1 MDFTFFQSIN
11 GSILHYTVHSTAVR
25 TFICAHVQGIFRNT
39 LKWIITRVHVGFK
52 GPGDLK
58 IIPQY
63 CWDGFSYFHRTL
75 TQWDVWLI
83 VTCNV
88 DVMTE
93 LVNTCMR
100 TNSPVSSEN
109 DITLQKYTV
118 WRHHHLLGPSSLFLK
133 GLCVR
138 MRLFPSSSLCCLRCG
153 PFDEGVQWIS
163 LRGTCITFFRD
174 SPKDVFFYAHP
185 GVSYLSASLRT
196 ESSGSQHK
204 VKKKKN
210 TTQKLHGA
218 PLNCCEWMCGGKNS
232 VRLRRLLSGPVES

>member
-39 LKWIITRVHVGFK
+39 LNWIITRVHVGFK
-52 GPGDLK
+52 GPGGLK
-58 IIPQY
+58 IKPQY
-63 CWDGFSYFHRTL
+63 CWDDFSYFHRIL

-138 MRLFPSSSLCCLRCG
+138 MRLFPSSSLCCLRCRL
-153 PFDEGVQWIS
+153 FDEGVQWIS

-204 VKKKKN
+204 VKKKKHN
-210 TTQKLHGA
+210 TEAPRSPFKL
-218 PLNCCEWMCGGKNS
+218 
-232 VRLRRLLSGPVES
+232 LRVNVWW